1 MSFLKF
7 EPTEENRQKL
17 QKALHPDKLV
27 YPVVL
32 DGLLAHPLARIGFY
46 WSKVMYRSGLSPF
59 AYAGITGQS
68 PRKVMKQLEK
78 EGTFTHISLCSVVQ
92 LPVCSLT
99 YGIQYD
105 RWPTNFT
112 ILINTYDNDVLGKE
126 EEEEEEGI
134 WRTHTSSA
142 RAPYSPR
149 WKNRTL
155 EQMLKRYGGPSWRRH
170 CTRVFD
176 PFRANECEQL
186 EGISPEQW
194 RDMQKVYLLGEKP
207 YAPTK
212 SA

>member
-17 QKALHPDKLV
+17 QKALHPDRIV

-32 DGLLAHPLARIGFY
+32 DELLAHPLARIGFY
-46 WSKVMYRSGLSPF
+46 WSKIIYRSGLSPF

-68 PRKVMKQLEK
+68 PRKVMKQLEE

-99 YGIQYD
+99 YGIQHD
-105 RWPTNFT
+105 RWPSSPVR
-112 ILINTYDNDVLGKE
+112 LRDTYDDEILQLDSDENSLFSDRERAKFSPK
-126 EEEEEEGI
+126 
-134 WRTHTSSA
+134 WR
-142 RAPYSPR
+142 
-149 WKNRTL
+149 NRTL

-194 RDMQKVYLLGEKP
+194 RNMKKIYFLGEKL